1 MKDIQEDD
9 LESSI
14 NQMSRTEN
22 SFMEY
27 SFDITA
33 QNQNK
38 SVSLQNPFKVT
49 LQQINEENHSKED
62 SN

>member
-1 MKDIQEDD
+1 MREISEDEHETS
-9 LESSI
+9 L
-14 NQMSRTEN
+14 NHMSGTEN

-38 SVSLQNPFKVT
+38 SLSLANPFKVA
-49 LQQINEENHSKED
+49 LQ
-62 SN
+62 